1 MGERAEDKRI
11 TELQDKGI
19 ELFSIS
25 KLDSINQCLYSAYLT
40 YRLDNRGGNNIYA
53 IMGSKLH
60 DVLEQMAHGEATTE
74 DLVKAMLSE
83 LEDMDMLGIHFPNEK
98 IRASWILDIE
108 HFCETFRFTDIKDLS
123 TEQLFIYKTDDGH
136 YIQGYIDLIKSIDDK
151 VIEIYDHK
159 SSSMYNSKDMDE
171 HARQLLV
178 YLLGKEQEG
187 FKVKKIAWHFMKYA
201 EVTYP
206 DKKGNFKSKIIE
218 RKKIGEE
225 MSKYIEVAM
234 KAAGYDEFDIDIAI
248 STATKINKFSFLPDD
263 IKCQFSFKPCIVEYE
278 ITQEAIDECKRYIH
292 DTIAKWESLK
302 DKDVSAYP
310 PRKFYKIQSSGKT
323 VPDVFFCLSLCSH
336 GHDCPYIHDYLEDHP
351 LVQKEE

>member
-60 DVLEQMAHGEATTE
+60 DVLERMANGEADKSE
-74 DLVKAMLSE
+74 LIKAMTEE
-83 LEDMDMLGIHFPNEK
+83 LEDMDMLGINFPNEK
-98 IRASWILDIE
+98 IREGWIKDME
-108 HFCETFRFTDIKDLS
+108 HFCKTFDFPKGRKFD

-136 YIQGYIDLIKSIDDK
+136 YVQGYVDLIKTKDDGT
-151 VIEIYDHK
+151 IEIYDHK
-159 SSSMYNSKDMDE
+159 SSSMYSSKDMDE

-187 FKVKKIAWHFMKYA
+187 FKVSKIAWHFMKYVD
-201 EVTYP
+201 VTYP
-206 DKKGNFKSKIIE
+206 YKGKIKTKIIE

-225 MSKYIEVAM
+225 MSKYIELAM
-234 KAAGYDEFDIDIAI
+234 QEAGYDEFDVDLAVSI
-248 STATKINKFSFLPDD
+248 TKQTNEFKGLPEQ
-263 IKCQFSFKPCIVEYE
+263 IKSAFYFRPCIVEYE
-278 ITQEAIDECKRYIH
+278 ITQEAIDECKKYIH
-292 DTIAKWESLK
+292 DTIKKWESLA
-302 DKDVSAYP
+302 DKDVNAYP
-310 PRKFYKIQSSGKT
+310 PRKFYRIQTNGKT

-336 GHDCPYIHDYLEDHP
+336 GHDCLYIHDYLEDHP
-351 LVQKEE
+351 LIQKEE